1 MQVITVGAAV
11 TISQGVPSSNSILKL
26 AAVVTDGNPEP
37 LIVRMSPPAGFR
49 AVSGVTVET
58 TRATLYLVK
67 PDATGML
74 PWGFLTSGSKL
85 PAMHG
90 ESRVHV
96 RVEPSFETIV
106 HPEDPTVTW
115 SMSVGRDVPMIST
128 DKVFTFIEVISA
140 VTAS

>member
-1 MQVITVGAAV
+1 
-11 TISQGVPSSNSILKL
+11 
-26 AAVVTDGNPEP
+26 
-37 LIVRMSPPAGFR
+37 
-49 AVSGVTVET
+49 
-58 TRATLYLVK
+58 
-67 PDATGML
+67 
-74 PWGFLTSGSKL
+74 
-85 PAMHG
+85 MHG

>member
-37 LIVRMSPPAGFR
+37 LIVRMSPPAGFK

-58 TRATLYLVK
+58 TRATLYLVN

-74 PWGFLTSGSKL
+74 P
-85 PAMHG
+85 
-90 ESRVHV
+90 
-96 RVEPSFETIV
+96 
-106 HPEDPTVTW
+106 
-115 SMSVGRDVPMIST
+115 
-128 DKVFTFIEVISA
+128 
-140 VTAS
+140 